1 MQYIWA
7 LLLLSFILSSCMVV
21 SNREIENIKSFF
33 YNSVMSHLIKVNAIS
48 KNINMD
54 ELKSRSKL
62 SSQNSSRESLVHSD
76 FSFISITNF
85 IQLVFPQL
93 VDQFS
98 QTKLHYKASNENY
111 LYIYGMYK
119 SNNKQLRYQVISNYK
134 IFVC

>member
-1 MQYIWA
+1 
-7 LLLLSFILSSCMVV
+7 MVV

-76 FSFISITNF
+76 FSFISVTNF

-98 QTKLHYKASNENY
+98 QTKLHYKC
-111 LYIYGMYK
+111 YK
-119 SNNKQLRYQVISNYK
+119 HKPLELDK
-134 IFVC
+134 